1 MVFSEKDCGWIAIIV
16 IDEIKLKHDNAK
28 IIKLMGG
35 DITERNT
42 DAIVN
47 AANSYLKHGGGVAA
61 AIVRKGGPTI
71 QEESNNIGFVPV
83 GSAVLTT
90 AGKLSCKAVIH
101 AVGPRIGEGNED
113 HKLTNAV
120 RNVLLL
126 ASEQNFSSISMPAI
140 SSGIFGFPK
149 DKCAKILVE
158 ESKRFLENETT
169 SIEVIEFCII
179 DDETIEYFKAQF
191 SDTKNKL

>member
-1 MVFSEKDCGWIAIIV
+1 M
-16 IDEIKLKHDNAK
+16 IKLVR
-28 IIKLMGG
+28 G

-61 AIVRKGGPTI
+61 AIVRKGGSTI
-71 QEESNNIGFVPV
+71 QDESDKIGFVPV
-83 GSAVLTT
+83 GSAVITT
-90 AGKLSCKAVIH
+90 AGKLSSKAVIH
-101 AVGPRIGEGNED
+101 VVGPRTGEGNED
-113 HKLTNAV
+113 EKLTNAV
-120 RNVLLL
+120 KNALLL
-126 ASEQNFSSISMPAI
+126 ASKQNFSSVSMPAI

-149 DKCAKILVE
+149 DKCAKILIE

-191 SDTKNKL
+191 SDRKNQ

>member
-1 MVFSEKDCGWIAIIV
+1 M
-16 IDEIKLKHDNAK
+16 
-28 IIKLMGG
+28 
-35 DITERNT
+35 
-42 DAIVN
+42 VN

-61 AIVRKGGPTI
+61 AIVRKGGSTI
-71 QEESNNIGFVPV
+71 QDESDKIGFVPV
-83 GSAVLTT
+83 GSAVITT
-90 AGKLSCKAVIH
+90 AGKLSSKAVIH
-101 AVGPRIGEGNED
+101 VVGPRTGEGNED
-113 HKLTNAV
+113 EKLTNAV
-120 RNVLLL
+120 KNALLL
-126 ASEQNFSSISMPAI
+126 ASKQNFSSVSMPAI

-191 SDTKNKL
+191 SDRKNQ

>member
-1 MVFSEKDCGWIAIIV
+1 
-16 IDEIKLKHDNAK
+16 
-28 IIKLMGG
+28 
-35 DITERNT
+35 
-42 DAIVN
+42 
-47 AANSYLKHGGGVAA
+47 
-61 AIVRKGGPTI
+61 VRKGGPSI
-71 QEESNNIGFVPV
+71 QKESDKIGFVPV
-83 GSAVLTT
+83 GSAVITT

-113 HKLTNAV
+113 RKLTNAV

-126 ASEQNFSSISMPAI
+126 ASEQNFNSVSMPAI

-158 ESKRFLENETT
+158 ESKSFLENEIT

-179 DDETIEYFKAQF
+179 DDETIEYFKIQF

>member
-1 MVFSEKDCGWIAIIV
+1 VR
-16 IDEIKLKHDNAK
+16 
-28 IIKLMGG
+28 G

-61 AIVRKGGPTI
+61 AIVRKGGSTI
-71 QEESNNIGFVPV
+71 QDESDKIGFVPV
-83 GSAVLTT
+83 GSAVITT
-90 AGKLSCKAVIH
+90 AGKLSSKAVIH
-101 AVGPRIGEGNED
+101 VVGPRTGEGNED
-113 HKLTNAV
+113 EKLTNAV
-120 RNVLLL
+120 KNALLL
-126 ASEQNFSSISMPAI
+126 ASKQNFSSVSMPAI

-179 DDETIEYFKAQF
+179 DDETIEYFKTQF
-191 SDTKNKL
+191 SDRKNQ

>member
-1 MVFSEKDCGWIAIIV
+1 MR
-16 IDEIKLKHDNAK
+16 
-28 IIKLMGG
+28 G

-113 HKLTNAV
+113 HKLTNAI

-126 ASEQNFSSISMPAI
+126 ASEQNFSSISVPAI

-179 DDETIEYFKAQF
+179 DDETIKYFKAQF

>member
-1 MVFSEKDCGWIAIIV
+1 M
-16 IDEIKLKHDNAK
+16 
-28 IIKLMGG
+28 
-35 DITERNT
+35 R
-42 DAIVN
+42 
-47 AANSYLKHGGGVAA
+47 
-61 AIVRKGGPTI
+61 
-71 QEESNNIGFVPV
+71 
-83 GSAVLTT
+83 
-90 AGKLSCKAVIH
+90 
-101 AVGPRIGEGNED
+101 D
-113 HKLTNAV
+113 HKLTNAI

-126 ASEQNFSSISMPAI
+126 ASEQNFSSVSVPAI

>member
-1 MVFSEKDCGWIAIIV
+1 MR
-16 IDEIKLKHDNAK
+16 
-28 IIKLMGG
+28 G

-126 ASEQNFSSISMPAI
+126 ASEQNFSSVSMPAI